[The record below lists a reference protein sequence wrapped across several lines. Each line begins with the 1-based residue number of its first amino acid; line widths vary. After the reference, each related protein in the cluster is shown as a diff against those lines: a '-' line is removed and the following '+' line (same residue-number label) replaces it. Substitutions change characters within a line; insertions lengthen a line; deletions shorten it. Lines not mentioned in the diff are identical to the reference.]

1 MTDLITLREK
11 LELALEFHTFATIKK
26 EKEVRKI
33 LTEMIGGLKAEEA
46 KFDAWVE
53 SEGTESIKAL
63 HAGSKIE
70 FDLKKIKEAIL

>member
-1 MTDLITLREK
+1 MTDLITLRER
-11 LELALEFHTFATIKK
+11 LEVALKFQTLSSPT
-26 EKEVRKI
+26 KI
-33 LTEMIGGLKAEEA
+33 LTKIIEGLKAEEA

>member
-11 LELALEFHTFATIKK
+11 LELTLEFQTFAAAKRT
-26 EKEVRKI
+26 
-33 LTEMIGGLKAEEA
+33 LTEIIEGLKAEEA